1 MPFILH
7 PITHSF
13 WFCLVAA
20 MIPKAVSNS
29 IKVRKNSEI
38 ADITIKLTSIVTDLI
53 DFRIED
59 IICVNND
66 SNYDSTNS

>member
-1 MPFILH
+1 
-7 PITHSF
+7 
-13 WFCLVAA
+13 

-38 ADITIKLTSIVTDLI
+38 PDITIKLTSTVTDLI

>member
-1 MPFILH
+1 
-7 PITHSF
+7 
-13 WFCLVAA
+13 

-29 IKVRKNSEI
+29 VKVRKNSEI
-38 ADITIKLTSIVTDLI
+38 ADITIKLTSIVTDLT